1 MEIKIQLPNPD
12 DYQYAGGVE
21 KFFTQM
27 RISLKAAE
35 KTYQEASKDLPDN
48 QKSEVFLSFKHA
60 NADCEN
66 AIQELSD
73 SGMIERQDQELF
85 IEVCSV

>member
-27 RISLKAAE
+27 RISLKAVE
-35 KTYQEASKDLPDN
+35 KTYQEAVKDLPEED
-48 QKSEVFLSFKHA
+48 KDTVFLSFRHA
-60 NADCEN
+60 NSNCAE
-66 AIQELSD
+66 AIQKLMDDGEID
-73 SGMIERQDQELF
+73 RQDQELF
-85 IEVCSV
+85 IEVVSV